1 MLGLGRVKTGPM
13 EVLNLQNKAK
23 IRNCTL
29 RFLGNSAFIRDPQS
43 DSEQYFVY
51 TVLLEIYNLCFLNS
65 ASLSLLM

>member
-1 MLGLGRVKTGPM
+1 M

-29 RFLGNSAFIRDPQS
+29 RFLGNSAFISDLQS
-43 DSEQYFVY
+43 GSEQYFVY

-65 ASLSLLM
+65 ASFVSVDVNLF